1 MVTVCVLGEQ
11 LGVTKTIYINGMSGV
26 REEGV
31 VKTYSRVL
39 SSHRARGFRR
49 VYCVD
54 FPHESQFRGETVT
67 STRVSLDPV

>member
-1 MVTVCVLGEQ
+1 MDQSLLPVVDDKHGDSVCILGEQ

-49 VYCVD
+49 LC
-54 FPHESQFRGETVT
+54 TV
-67 STRVSLDPV
+67 